1 PPDGRGPATAGP
13 VAHPPPLR
21 AHHGPGRPPR
31 APPPGAPSAR
41 RSHARPPAAWRRPCS
56 AQPSPT
62 APPHSPPPCPPRRE
76 APAGRTTH
84 SSSSSYQPPNRVTS
98 NVYTRLPVHA
108 QSRKCSNTA
117 QPRRADTHSAS
128 TCAHAS
134 TPSTHASPA
143 LSSAGPA
150 TCLTRRV
157 GTPSTAPAAAIA

>member
-1 PPDGRGPATAGP
+1 
-13 VAHPPPLR
+13 
-21 AHHGPGRPPR
+21 
-31 APPPGAPSAR
+31 
-41 RSHARPPAAWRRPCS
+41 
-56 AQPSPT
+56 
-62 APPHSPPPCPPRRE
+62 
-76 APAGRTTH
+76 TTH

-108 QSRKCSNTA
+108 QSLKCSNTA

-143 LSSAGPA
+143 LSSAGSD

-157 GTPSTAPAAAIA
+157 GTPSTAPPATNMSPGASTGAAGPPGAEGGFDDDGTTVRVAESASGGPSCRPVTAWSARSS